1 MNERS
6 AKHATFV
13 IERNYAASPA
23 QVFAAWA
30 DPTAKARWFPKA
42 DTFDFRVGGQESS
55 RGGPAGGPVYS
66 FDAQY
71 QEIVPE
77 RRIVYS
83 YVMDQ
88 DDTRISVSVATVEFK
103 PSGAGTQLIFT
114 EQGAFLDGHDTP
126 EQREHGTRIMLDEL
140 DKQLRHE

>member
-88 DDTRISVSVATVEFK
+88 DDTRIVPFDPPLTEAEVSALL
-103 PSGAGTQLIFT
+103 PAYSIL
-114 EQGAFLDGHDTP
+114 QGLTLAASSRAIAVQNNRQGETS
-126 EQREHGTRIMLDEL
+126 
-140 DKQLRHE
+140 